1 MIDRFYLRYGRESHF
16 FAYIVLIHNL
26 LLYILTLR
34 GTVWVTLSTLESI
47 LEPSRFF

>member
-1 MIDRFYLRYGRESHF
+1 MFLAVWTGKPL